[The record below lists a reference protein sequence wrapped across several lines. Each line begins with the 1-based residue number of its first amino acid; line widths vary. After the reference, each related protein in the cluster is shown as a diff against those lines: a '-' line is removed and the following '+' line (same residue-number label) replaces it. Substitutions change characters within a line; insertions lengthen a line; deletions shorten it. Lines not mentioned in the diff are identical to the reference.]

1 MPRTRSRP
9 DACPGAWRRHD
20 AADGALAR
28 FRPVG
33 GATTATELRLLAGA
47 AASGGSPI
55 ELTSR
60 GSWQVR
66 GLAGTTADD
75 LADALRSDRPDALV
89 DLLGRDVPCSIIASP
104 RSGAVDPVAGA
115 VADGLRGRV
124 DVPGRL
130 LVAIEDWSAASSVR
144 GGSERSR
151 GTRVPLTPEGGAG
164 GAGAGDVS
172 GQGGDVTV
180 VINGPS
186 SGSPTPA
193 DPDEGLLDRATEH
206 ADRGSAALL
215 LDGIDTGLR
224 HADPAALAL
233 AAVDAFTAHRG
244 SAWRVRELDDAA
256 RAAVLA
262 ALREVTTP
270 GVGKTDAGP
279 ADPTRLGADGTTLE
293 VLPRLGEV
301 DLPTVMALL
310 ELMDRGA
317 TLRATPWR
325 TLVLRDAPHDAV
337 EHLTG
342 LVETDPASRWRGV
355 SACVG
360 APRCRKSLSD
370 VRGDLASAVAS
381 GHVGGQVRQHWVGCG
396 RACGTPGGR
405 VAVIEAVPRTQ
416 ETSGTYRTVVRSGKV
431 NG

>member
-33 GATTATELRLLAGA
+33 GATTADELRLLAGA
-47 AASGGSPI
+47 AAAGGSPV

-66 GLAGTTADD
+66 GLAGSTADD
-75 LADALRSDRPDALV
+75 LADALRSERPDALV
-89 DLLGRDVPCSIIASP
+89 DAQGRDVPCSVIASP
-104 RSGAVDPVAGA
+104 RSTRVDPVAA
-115 VADGLRGRV
+115 EVAAALRGRT

-130 LVAIEDWSAASSVR
+130 LIAIEDRSAVR
-144 GGSERSR
+144 GGSARPDSV
-151 GTRVPLTPEGGAG
+151 RVPLTRAV
-164 GAGAGDVS
+164 GDVS
-172 GQGGDVTV
+172 GQGADVTV
-180 VINGPS
+180 V
-186 SGSPTPA
+186 
-193 DPDEGLLDRATEH
+193 LLD
-206 ADRGSAALL
+206 DGAALL
-215 LDGIDTGLR
+215 LDGVDTGLR
-224 HADPAALAL
+224 ADDPAALAL

-256 RAAVLA
+256 RTALLD
-262 ALREVTTP
+262 ALRDRTTP
-270 GVGKTDAGP
+270 AVGNPLEPGP
-279 ADPTRLGADGTTLE
+279 ADPTRLGPDGTTLE

-301 DLPTVMALL
+301 DLPTAVALL
-310 ELMDRGA
+310 ELMGHGA

-325 TLVLRDAPHDAV
+325 TLVLRDAPDGAV
-337 EHLTG
+337 ERLAG

-360 APRCRKSLSD
+360 APRCRKSLTD
-370 VRGDLASAVAS
+370 VRADLAAAVAS
-381 GHVGGQVRQHWVGCG
+381 GHVGGTVRQHWVGCG

-405 VAVIEAVPRTQ
+405 VAVVEAVPPET

-431 NG
+431 SG